1 MINDTMLPCL
11 ANSRKIINV
20 SVHFKILMLRSFDER
35 IGRQGDLLPSRD
47 GLIKKGQ

>member
-1 MINDTMLPCL
+1 MTQCYRDTRILKKL
-11 ANSRKIINV
+11 SIV
-20 SVHFKILMLRSFDER
+20 SVHFNILMLRSFDER

>member
-1 MINDTMLPCL
+1 MTQCYRGPRILEKL
-11 ANSRKIINV
+11 SIV
-20 SVHFKILMLRSFDER
+20 SVHFNILMLRSFDER